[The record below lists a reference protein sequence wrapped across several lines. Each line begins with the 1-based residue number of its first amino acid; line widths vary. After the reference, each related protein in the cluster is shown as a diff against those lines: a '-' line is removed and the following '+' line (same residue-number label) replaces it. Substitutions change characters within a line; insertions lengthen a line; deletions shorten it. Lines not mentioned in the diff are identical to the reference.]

1 MLRKEILI
9 ICLIICCLFSLQAV
23 AAASDGNS
31 TDQVVL
37 TTDGNVSAYSLPNT
51 DDQLR
56 DGSDAGTFSDLQN
69 DLSLGGD
76 IVLTKNYTFDS
87 DKDTGLVN
95 GISVPDTVNS
105 ITGIGNIVIDGSRQA
120 RIFNIHSSHSII
132 LTGITFINAN
142 ADGNGGSI
150 NSDGTLIISDCNFI
164 NNTASCHGGAVY
176 LGSGEGDTI
185 TNCNFEGNIAGGNG
199 GAIDWYAGSSKG
211 QIAGSTFTDN
221 TAKRSG
227 GAVHWSGHYGTIR
240 DSNFTNNIATGEVTG
255 EIGGIVGGGD
265 GGAVLWVGSNGTVDN
280 CIFTN
285 NVAQN
290 RGGAIFLH
298 GNSTENCTNTTLSHS
313 IFINN
318 NAGLNGGAVDWQEGA
333 HDGVV
338 TYCDFTNNT
347 ASSTGGAVYWSGH
360 NGTILH
366 SNFTNNKALGTV
378 NGTGP
383 DGSIIPGGNGG
394 AIVWKG
400 AEGDII
406 NTTFRL
412 NNASRNGGAI
422 FMQAGSNE
430 DCSNITVDGGL
441 FIENYAGVNG
451 GALDWY
457 EGAHDADLYNSVFI
471 NNTAERS
478 GGAVYWFGHDGTI
491 ANSTFENNRA
501 LGNVNATDSYG
512 RITPGGHGGAIMWTG
527 ANGTVLNSTFRLNN
541 ASRNGGAIYMQGS
554 TEGDCSNIT
563 VDDCDFIENYAGI
576 NGGALDWY
584 EGAHDSTLSNSYF
597 FNNTAERSGGA
608 VYWFG
613 HDGTIAN
620 STFENNRALGNVNA
634 TDSYGRITPG
644 GHGGAIMWTGANGTV
659 LNSTFRLNNASRNG
673 GAIYMQGSTEGDC
686 DNILVDGSEFVENY
700 AGINGGAVDWY
711 EGSHDS
717 TLSNS
722 YFFNNTAK
730 RSGGAVYWYGHR
742 GTIRNSTFTDNQ
754 ALGLVNASS
763 PYGYNTTGGD
773 GGAVIWTGSDGL
785 MDNCTFTNNHAAKR
799 GGAMYL
805 QGGEFE
811 NCTNVTINNGI
822 FKDNRAETN
831 GGAID
836 FHEGATDGY
845 IIGSTFDNNTAVTGF
860 GGALVWRGHNGEVEG
875 SSFTNNYA
883 RGDGG
888 AAYIEGESCSLYNS
902 TFNNNIAGDDGG
914 AVYWTGD
921 HGEIFNVTAN
931 NNKGISEGASHS
943 KGGTIIITGSHM
955 TVDTLVVSNS
965 FAEEEAGGLFL
976 TGNYVN
982 VTNAKFTKCYA
993 SMDRTAQNITRG
1005 GGAVIIGNNTR
1016 LINVTIED
1024 SQAER
1029 GGAIYWQ
1036 GNDGYAYNVTATRN
1050 FAPEEGGALYIAG
1063 EDCQIYESE
1072 FTDNIAG
1079 DDGGAIYWEGDNG
1092 HIEECN
1098 FENNTGLSMWNQY
1111 DGKSHTS
1118 KGGTVSIIGDNLKLL
1133 NSNFTGSSTHN
1144 NGNNNNFGGTL
1155 FITGEDVKIDGCDF
1169 NDSSSQGSDGGTIYI
1184 IGNRT
1189 EISDSTFSNSTARS
1203 GGAIYVDGTYTVIKG
1218 SEFDTCTAN
1227 SPGAQGGA
1235 IYIHGQQTVVEESN
1249 FVNSSAAFRGG
1260 AIYIDGLNAIIRNS
1274 NFTDSSVSGEKYY
1287 NQNPRGG
1294 AVYIKENYATIEGS
1308 IFNHSTV
1315 SSDVGEGG
1323 AIFVQGNYANVS
1335 GSEFESSSAKTGGAV
1350 YLEGNSATVSDS
1362 TFTSSHANENG
1373 GAMYSTGSNSLVLN
1387 SNFND
1392 NLAELSGGAIY
1403 WYGGANSRYNTVNGC
1418 TFTNNI
1424 AHGNTTGTITRGGG
1438 AIYWSEGGYYGTIK
1452 DSKFYNN
1459 SVQSTISKKVDG
1471 GAVLWDKSYHALVDN
1486 CIFVGNFVTTDGD
1499 TSGTSASDVWAQG
1512 GAMYLRPNAN
1522 YTIRNCLF
1530 ENCSSS
1536 KEAGALYIQG
1546 LASSSARMI
1555 TLEDSVFINNVAQ
1568 ANGKYNINGG
1578 GAIQIKECP
1587 HAVFNNITFINNT
1600 ANKGGGLC
1608 VYNSVSDLVVT
1619 GVNFTGNKANRGS
1632 AISASVFFT
1641 LNDAVLLDNRADTT
1655 KFDLDFNQNSGS
1667 VDIVLEGADTHLNS
1681 MYIKH
1686 GNKGF
1691 TISCNNVTYWTDN
1704 NITTGQTAVQTGTI
1718 SSIKDGF
1725 AREAGIPVLVEIF
1738 DGDNN
1743 KLYEGVYATDA
1754 DGKIH
1759 LEVANVLTEP
1769 YQLDDIYVNARL
1781 LNEDYYTRAADTS
1794 RDKDVFID
1802 ASALDTIFHRNTTV
1816 TANIT
1821 GKTGSILQSARGII
1835 SVYIDDVFKG
1845 NMTIENGKGSLENIL
1860 TNFTADK
1867 FFEVGNHTVFLKYW
1881 GDAKYNEVNTTVSFN
1896 ITKAQS
1902 NLTVN
1907 MDDMGYNLYMN
1918 FTIFD
1923 DWDGKAYEDANG
1935 IATVNFYSEEDP
1947 STVVRFV
1954 DVKIVDGFGSVVIRD
1969 LLPRNYT
1976 IRTIY
1981 HDDNN
1986 YNGSSYE
1993 ANYTL
1998 HQKEFAAVFIEVNAY
2013 DIMVND
2019 TVYINV
2025 TIVPPEGYDVPGN
2038 VTLYLDNIGYNLTL
2052 TMGATNATATFNA
2065 TNLTAGI
2072 KKVIVFY
2079 EGSKLLGPAKGE
2091 ADFRVLK
2098 YDTPLS
2104 ADVTNITVIQNEIIN
2119 ITLSNDTTGVV
2130 SVIVDGKEYFGR
2142 VKNGTVSIELPKL
2155 PVGKYNVTLY
2165 YEGDNKYNN
2174 ATNYTVFYVVPMAP
2188 EIIIDV
2194 DNVTYGNETLIV
2206 VTLPEDATG
2215 NVTVKI
2221 NDTYY
2226 VFDTQNLTDGKAILP
2241 GVVLSA
2247 GNYTVEVT
2255 YNGDENYA
2263 ANTNSANFTVFK
2275 ATPMLNITAED
2286 IYYGEEAN
2294 ITVTVPDGVTG
2305 NITIKING
2313 TDKNITLPIVDGKV
2327 NWTVGGLAV
2336 GNYVVIA
2343 TYSGNANYTDAV
2355 VTDDFNVLQIGT
2367 VLDVD
2372 VHNIPVWD
2380 TEYVNV
2386 TIKDAAGNIIT
2397 NATGNV
2403 TMNIDGVDYTA
2414 EIKDGVARFNISSL
2428 TVGHKVAWV
2437 FYDGDRNITGNRSK
2451 AEFDVTQR
2459 VPEVNV
2465 TALNITVDQEG
2476 KITINIPANA
2486 TGFVIL
2492 SGNFTKSPIYVDK
2505 FTNGVAE
2512 ITVNDLAVGNYSVHI
2527 KYYGGTL
2534 DNYTVA
2540 ENDTTFRV
2548 DSINTTI
2555 SIDVESIDYGNK
2567 ANITVTVNNNATGY
2581 ITIRIN
2587 ETRTITLP
2595 IVDGKVNWIV
2605 EDLAAGN
2612 YTVYANYSGDG
2623 KYNVNE
2629 TNKTFEVRQISPNVE
2644 IIHVDSISGENA
2656 TIIVRADPRVT
2667 ENVTIEVRGKQYS
2680 MAVDE
2685 DGVALFTTDVLENG
2699 TYTIVA
2705 SYPGDRNF
2713 TVNSTEYTFTTNRTS
2728 DYVMNITASDI
2739 YVGNNTNITV
2749 YVPVDATGNVIIE
2762 LNGTNYTV
2770 AISQGKAVLNNVS
2783 TLKEGVYIVTAY
2795 FGNDKYVN
2803 KTASTRFTVSKVGS
2817 PIKVDVEN
2825 ILYVDDTAY
2834 INVTVPDDNA
2844 GNVTIEINGK
2854 VYGPES
2860 VTDGVARFVVPNVTY
2875 GNKTVAI
2882 TYSGTDKYVSN
2893 FTTANFA
2900 VSKRTPIVN
2909 VTNITIIV
2917 GNDAVINISGP
2928 SDRNGTLI
2936 VSVDGAN
2943 YAVKMTGGNATLT
2956 VNGLSVGNYTVSV
2969 TYVENDKYVEGTAS
2983 GWVNVTAKGTSAIN
2997 ITVEDVYYV
3006 GEEIV
3011 IALTPVNSTGNIS
3024 VTINGE
3030 KYNITNNKVT
3040 IENGLPMGTYEIV
3053 AVLDE
3058 DEYYYGSTANA
3069 TFQVVKKNMTISVN
3083 TTTVP
3088 ATIYVGSPVT
3098 ITANLNESVTGDV
3111 VFTING
3117 ANYTVH
3123 VADSNVATIAYTPV
3137 NNDTITVVATFMGN
3151 DKYKGNVSD
3160 PQKFNV
3166 NRVPTDISVTVKTP
3180 ITYGDVAVIT
3190 VELNETINATV
3201 KLTVDGKEYD
3211 VAIING
3217 KGGLNVSGLNS
3228 GDHKVNVTYAGDDKY
3243 VGSENSTSF
3252 TVDNATLVADVTA
3265 LNVTVEQN
3273 TTFVINVTDDF
3284 NGNVSIKVGDKVLYN
3299 GSAKTLILADVLPA
3313 GDKTATV
3320 VFYGDSNYDELT
3332 LNDVKFTVSRVD
3344 PSIDV
3349 VIDDVTYPDKAVAFI
3364 YVGNDANG
3372 TVNITVDG
3380 KVFSGTVSKGVA
3392 QVDLTGLSAGSK
3404 VASVEFFAT
3413 DDYNDNATASA
3424 KFTVLKANTT
3434 LDVEFK
3440 PIIYVNETQVIN
3452 ITVNNTNATG
3462 NVTIM
3467 IGGKNYTAPLINGR
3481 ANFTTDLLPYGNH
3494 TLTVIYEGDKNL
3506 TGSLISKTIEVI
3518 KLPSDL
3524 TISVTNITTA
3534 SDETIKVN
3542 VTTGATGSVVIT
3554 VDGKDYYVDLDNGVA
3569 TLALSNLANKTYTVH
3584 AKYLGDDNYTTCEGD
3599 ASFNVAKVN
3608 STVSVKVENITV
3620 GDVAVVNITVPAD
3633 ATGNVTVEI
3642 DGVGTYTVP
3651 VAGGT
3656 GLWVVKDLEVG
3667 TYTVKVTY
3675 NGDDNYLPSN
3685 NETTFKVSKA
3695 ESGDIK
3701 VVDQGNRTVVITVP
3715 GKDGNVTVKVGN
3727 NTYNA
3732 TVVDGVAT
3740 VDLVNETPGPKD
3752 ITVFYSGDENNP
3764 NATANATV
3772 NIPKYDTPMSIEVA
3786 NSTVGNVTTVIV
3798 NVPKDVKGNV
3808 TVAIDGKTYSV
3819 KPVDGKAVFEIE
3831 GLIAGNKTVAASYA
3845 GDDWFV
3851 ANSTVAHFK
3860 VDKVASS
3867 VNVTGDVI
3875 NVGENATIT
3884 ITGPKD
3890 YNGTAVVNVDGKNY
3904 TVSISNGAGQLEI
3917 TGLANGT
3924 YDVKVT
3930 LLETDKYLG
3939 SENDTA
3945 KVLVNKVESFVT
3957 VNVDDITVGD
3967 VAVVNITVP
3976 ADATGNVTVEIVGV
3990 GTYTVPVA
3998 GGAGVLVVKDLKVDN
4013 YTVKVT
4019 YNGDGKYLPNN
4030 NETTFKVS
4038 KADSDDIK
4046 VIDQGNGT
4054 VVITVPGE
4062 DGNVTVKVGNETY
4075 NVTVVNGTAVVTLN
4089 NVTPGEHEIEV
4100 IYSGD
4105 ENHNGTSTNSTV
4117 SIPKYDTPMSIEVA
4131 NSTVGNVTT
4140 VTVNVPKDVKDNVT
4154 VAIDGKTYSVKPVD
4168 GKAVFEIEGL
4178 IAGNKTVAA
4187 SYAGDDWFVANS
4199 TVAHFK
4205 VDKVAS
4211 SVNVTGDVI
4220 NVGENATITITGPK
4234 DYNGTA
4240 VVNVDGK
4247 NYTVSI
4253 SNGAGQLEI
4262 TG

>member
-37 TTDGNVSAYSLPNT
+37 TTESNVSAYSLPNT
-51 DDQLR
+51 DDQLQ

-76 IVLTKNYTFDS
+76 IVLTKNYTFNNTI
-87 DKDTGLVN
+87 DTGLVN
-95 GISVPDTVNS
+95 GISVPDTVNR
-105 ITGIGNIVIDGSRQA
+105 ITGSGNIVIDGSQQA
-120 RIFNIHSSHSII
+120 RIFNIHSGHSII
-132 LTGITFINAN
+132 LKGITFINAN

-164 NNTASCHGGAVY
+164 NNTASGHGGAVY

-185 TNCNFEGNIAGGNG
+185 TNCNFEGNVAGGNG
-199 GAIDWYAGSSKG
+199 GAVDWYAGSSKG
-211 QIAGSTFTDN
+211 QIIGSTFTDN

-227 GAVHWSGHYGTIR
+227 GAVHWSGHNGTIR
-240 DSNFTNNIATGEVTG
+240 DSNFTNNTATGDITS

-265 GGAVLWVGSNGTVDN
+265 GGAVLWVGSNGTIDN
-280 CIFTN
+280 CIFTDN
-285 NVAQN
+285 IAQN

-318 NAGLNGGAVDWQEGA
+318 TAGLNGGAVDWQEGA

-347 ASSTGGAVYWSGH
+347 ASSTGGAIYWSGH

-366 SNFTNNKALGTV
+366 SNFTGNKALGTV

-383 DGSIIPGGNGG
+383 DGSIILGGNGG

-430 DCSNITVDGGL
+430 DCSNITVDGGT
-441 FIENYAGVNG
+441 FIGNYAGVNG

-501 LGNVNATDSYG
+501 LGNVLANDTYG
-512 RITPGGHGGAIMWTG
+512 RLTYGGHGGAIIWTG
-527 ANGTVLNSTFRLNN
+527 ADGKVLNSTFRLNN

-554 TEGDCSNIT
+554 TDGDCKNIL
-563 VDDCDFIENYAGI
+563 VNGSRFIENYAGN

-597 FNNTAERSGGA
+597 IGNTAEKA
-608 VYWFG
+608 
-613 HDGTIAN
+613 
-620 STFENNRALGNVNA
+620 
-634 TDSYGRITPG
+634 
-644 GHGGAIMWTGANGTV
+644 
-659 LNSTFRLNNASRNG
+659 
-673 GAIYMQGSTEGDC
+673 
-686 DNILVDGSEFVENY
+686 
-700 AGINGGAVDWY
+700 
-711 EGSHDS
+711 
-717 TLSNS
+717 
-722 YFFNNTAK
+722 
-730 RSGGAVYWYGHR
+730 GGAVYWYGHD
-742 GTIRNSTFTDNQ
+742 GHVINSTFENNR
-754 ALGLVNASS
+754 GS
-763 PYGYNTTGGD
+763 GD
-773 GGAVIWTGSDGL
+773 GGALYVVGNT
-785 MDNCTFTNNHAAKR
+785 TE
-799 GGAMYL
+799 L
-805 QGGEFE
+805 Q
-811 NCTNVTINNGI
+811 
-822 FKDNRAETN
+822 
-831 GGAID
+831 
-836 FHEGATDGY
+836 
-845 IIGSTFDNNTAVTGF
+845 
-860 GGALVWRGHNGEVEG
+860 
-875 SSFTNNYA
+875 
-883 RGDGG
+883 
-888 AAYIEGESCSLYNS
+888 NS

-921 HGEIFNVTAN
+921 HGVIFNLTAN

-982 VTNAKFTKCYA
+982 VTNAIFTRCSA

-1029 GGAIYWQ
+1029 GGAIYWE
-1036 GNDGYAYNVTATRN
+1036 GNDGHAYNVTAARN
-1050 FAPEEGGALYIAG
+1050 YAPEEGGALFIAG
-1063 EDCQIYESE
+1063 ENCQIYESE

-1079 DDGGAIYWEGDNG
+1079 DDGGAIYWTGDNG

-1118 KGGTVSIIGDNLKLL
+1118 KGGAVSIIGDNLKLL

-1189 EISDSTFSNSTARS
+1189 EISNSGFSNSTARS

-1323 AIFVQGNYANVS
+1323 AIFVQGNYANIS

-1362 TFTSSHANENG
+1362 TFTASHANENG
-1373 GAMYSTGSNSLVLN
+1373 GAMYSTGSNSVVSN

-1459 SVQSTISKKVDG
+1459 SVQSTIDKKVDG

-1486 CIFVGNFVTTDGD
+1486 CIFVGNFVTTNGD
-1499 TSGTSASDVWAQG
+1499 SSGTSASDVWAQG

-1568 ANGKYNINGG
+1568 GNGKNTNGG

-1587 HAVFNNITFINNT
+1587 HSVFNNLTFINNT
-1600 ANKGGGLC
+1600 ANKAGALC
-1608 VYNSVSDLVVT
+1608 VYNSVKDLVVT
-1619 GVNFTGNKANRGS
+1619 GANFTGNKANKGS

-1655 KFDLDFNQNSGS
+1655 KFDLDFNRNSGS
-1667 VDIVLEGADTHLNS
+1667 VDILLEGADTHLNS

-1691 TISCNNVTYWTDN
+1691 TIDCNNVTYWTDN
-1704 NITTGQTAVQTGTI
+1704 NITTGKTAVQTGTI
-1718 SSIKDGF
+1718 SSITEG
-1725 AREAGIPVLVEIF
+1725 AVPEAGIPVLVEIF
-1738 DGDNN
+1738 DGNNN

-1754 DGKIH
+1754 DGRIH

-1781 LNEDYYTRAADTS
+1781 LNEDYYTMAADTS

-1821 GKTGSILQSARGII
+1821 GKSGNILQSARGII

-1881 GDAKYNEVNTTVSFN
+1881 GDANYNEVNTTVSFN

-1902 NLTVN
+1902 NLTVS
-1907 MDDMGYNLYMN
+1907 MDDLGYNLFMN

-1923 DWDGKAYEDANG
+1923 DWDGKEYEDANG
-1935 IATVNFYSEEDP
+1935 IATVEFYSVDDP
-1947 STVVRFV
+1947 TTVVRFV
-1954 DVKIVDGFGSVVIRD
+1954 DVRVVNGFGSVVIRD

-1976 IRTIY
+1976 IMTIY

-2052 TMGATNATATFNA
+2052 TMGDSNATAKFNA

-2104 ADVTNITVIQNEIIN
+2104 ADVANITVIQNEIIN

-2130 SVIVDGKEYFGR
+2130 SVIVNGKEYFGR
-2142 VKNGTVSIELPKL
+2142 IKNGTVSIELPKL

-2174 ATNYTVFYVVPMAP
+2174 ATNYTVFYVIPVAP

-2241 GVVLSA
+2241 GVVLPA

-2263 ANTNSANFTVFK
+2263 VNTNSANFTVFK
-2275 ATPMLNITAED
+2275 ATSMLNITAED

-2313 TDKNITLPIVDGKV
+2313 TDKNITLLIVDGKV

-2343 TYSGNANYTDAV
+2343 TYSGNANYTDVA

-2428 TVGHKVAWV
+2428 TVGHKIAWV

-2465 TALNITVDQEG
+2465 TALNITVDQDG

-2623 KYNVNE
+2623 KYNINE

-2644 IIHVDSISGENA
+2644 IIHVGSIAGENA

-2667 ENVTIEVRGKQYS
+2667 ENVTIEVGGKQYS

-2713 TVNSTEYTFTTNRTS
+2713 TVNSTEYTFTTNLTS

-2770 AISQGKAVLNNVS
+2770 AISQGKAVLNNIS

-2875 GNKTVAI
+2875 GNKTVAV

-2909 VTNITIIV
+2909 VTNVTITV

-2936 VSVDGAN
+2936 VSVAGAN

-3011 IALTPVNSTGNIS
+3011 ITLTPVNSTGNIS

-3058 DEYYYGSTANA
+3058 DEYY
-3069 TFQVVKKNMTISVN
+3069 
-3083 TTTVP
+3083 
-3088 ATIYVGSPVT
+3088 
-3098 ITANLNESVTGDV
+3098 
-3111 VFTING
+3111 
-3117 ANYTVH
+3117 
-3123 VADSNVATIAYTPV
+3123 
-3137 NNDTITVVATFMGN
+3137 
-3151 DKYKGNVSD
+3151 
-3160 PQKFNV
+3160 
-3166 NRVPTDISVTVKTP
+3166 
-3180 ITYGDVAVIT
+3180 
-3190 VELNETINATV
+3190 
-3201 KLTVDGKEYD
+3201 
-3211 VAIING
+3211 
-3217 KGGLNVSGLNS
+3217 
-3228 GDHKVNVTYAGDDKY
+3228 
-3243 VGSENSTSF
+3243 
-3252 TVDNATLVADVTA
+3252 
-3265 LNVTVEQN
+3265 
-3273 TTFVINVTDDF
+3273 
-3284 NGNVSIKVGDKVLYN
+3284 
-3299 GSAKTLILADVLPA
+3299 
-3313 GDKTATV
+3313 
-3320 VFYGDSNYDELT
+3320 
-3332 LNDVKFTVSRVD
+3332 
-3344 PSIDV
+3344 
-3349 VIDDVTYPDKAVAFI
+3349 
-3364 YVGNDANG
+3364 
-3372 TVNITVDG
+3372 
-3380 KVFSGTVSKGVA
+3380 
-3392 QVDLTGLSAGSK
+3392 
-3404 VASVEFFAT
+3404 
-3413 DDYNDNATASA
+3413 
-3424 KFTVLKANTT
+3424 
-3434 LDVEFK
+3434 
-3440 PIIYVNETQVIN
+3440 
-3452 ITVNNTNATG
+3452 
-3462 NVTIM
+3462 
-3467 IGGKNYTAPLINGR
+3467 
-3481 ANFTTDLLPYGNH
+3481 
-3494 TLTVIYEGDKNL
+3494 
-3506 TGSLISKTIEVI
+3506 
-3518 KLPSDL
+3518 
-3524 TISVTNITTA
+3524 
-3534 SDETIKVN
+3534 
-3542 VTTGATGSVVIT
+3542 
-3554 VDGKDYYVDLDNGVA
+3554 
-3569 TLALSNLANKTYTVH
+3569 
-3584 AKYLGDDNYTTCEGD
+3584 
-3599 ASFNVAKVN
+3599 
-3608 STVSVKVENITV
+3608 
-3620 GDVAVVNITVPAD
+3620 
-3633 ATGNVTVEI
+3633 
-3642 DGVGTYTVP
+3642 
-3651 VAGGT
+3651 
-3656 GLWVVKDLEVG
+3656 
-3667 TYTVKVTY
+3667 
-3675 NGDDNYLPSN
+3675 
-3685 NETTFKVSKA
+3685 
-3695 ESGDIK
+3695 
-3701 VVDQGNRTVVITVP
+3701 
-3715 GKDGNVTVKVGN
+3715 
-3727 NTYNA
+3727 
-3732 TVVDGVAT
+3732 
-3740 VDLVNETPGPKD
+3740 
-3752 ITVFYSGDENNP
+3752 
-3764 NATANATV
+3764 
-3772 NIPKYDTPMSIEVA
+3772 
-3786 NSTVGNVTTVIV
+3786 
-3798 NVPKDVKGNV
+3798 
-3808 TVAIDGKTYSV
+3808 
-3819 KPVDGKAVFEIE
+3819 
-3831 GLIAGNKTVAASYA
+3831 
-3845 GDDWFV
+3845 
-3851 ANSTVAHFK
+3851 
-3860 VDKVASS
+3860 
-3867 VNVTGDVI
+3867 
-3875 NVGENATIT
+3875 
-3884 ITGPKD
+3884 
-3890 YNGTAVVNVDGKNY
+3890 
-3904 TVSISNGAGQLEI
+3904 
-3917 TGLANGT
+3917 
-3924 YDVKVT
+3924 
-3930 LLETDKYLG
+3930 
-3939 SENDTA
+3939 
-3945 KVLVNKVESFVT
+3945 
-3957 VNVDDITVGD
+3957 
-3967 VAVVNITVP
+3967 
-3976 ADATGNVTVEIVGV
+3976 
-3990 GTYTVPVA
+3990 
-3998 GGAGVLVVKDLKVDN
+3998 
-4013 YTVKVT
+4013 
-4019 YNGDGKYLPNN
+4019 
-4030 NETTFKVS
+4030 
-4038 KADSDDIK
+4038 
-4046 VIDQGNGT
+4046 
-4054 VVITVPGE
+4054 
-4062 DGNVTVKVGNETY
+4062 
-4075 NVTVVNGTAVVTLN
+4075 
-4089 NVTPGEHEIEV
+4089 
-4100 IYSGD
+4100 
-4105 ENHNGTSTNSTV
+4105 
-4117 SIPKYDTPMSIEVA
+4117 
-4131 NSTVGNVTT
+4131 
-4140 VTVNVPKDVKDNVT
+4140 
-4154 VAIDGKTYSVKPVD
+4154 
-4168 GKAVFEIEGL
+4168 
-4178 IAGNKTVAA
+4178 
-4187 SYAGDDWFVANS
+4187 
-4199 TVAHFK
+4199 
-4205 VDKVAS
+4205 
-4211 SVNVTGDVI
+4211 
-4220 NVGENATITITGPK
+4220 
-4234 DYNGTA
+4234 
-4240 VVNVDGK
+4240 
-4247 NYTVSI
+4247 
-4253 SNGAGQLEI
+4253 
-4262 TG
+4262 